1 MLRLIKY
8 LVLFVIALALIVVAM
23 ANRGPMTLRL
33 LPEGLMSA
41 ERAEARGVN
50 LVLTMPGFLMVLCI
64 FFAGL
69 LFGFIWEWIREA
81 KHRSTAKVERRERE
95 RLEQTVNKIAPP
107 TKPGDAV
114 LAILDGK

>member
-8 LVLFVIALALIVVAM
+8 FVLFLIAVGLIIVAM

-41 ERAEARGVN
+41 ERAQELG
-50 LVLTMPGFLMVLCI
+50 LSMTLTMPGFLMVLII
-64 FFAGL
+64 FFTGL
-69 LFGFIWEWIREA
+69 LFGFIWEWVREA

-95 RLEQTVNKIAPP
+95 RLENEVKKVAPP
-107 TKPGDAV
+107 ASTGDDV
-114 LAILDGK
+114 LAILDGR